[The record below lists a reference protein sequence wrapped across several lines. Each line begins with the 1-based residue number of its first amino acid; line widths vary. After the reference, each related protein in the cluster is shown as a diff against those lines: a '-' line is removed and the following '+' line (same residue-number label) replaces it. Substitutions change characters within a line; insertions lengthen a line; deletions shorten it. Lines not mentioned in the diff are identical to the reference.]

1 MAKSTTENKAPTVE
15 GMSPEQMAEM
25 IKGLAAKVAQM
36 EREAGGAEEEESSPE
51 TSNLSNANA
60 RLVATQ
66 VGDCLQVEGYQTPI
80 PESVTEKGPAAV
92 EKFLRNWRKGLT
104 AQARSLGGPAADMAT
119 QAQM

>member
-1 MAKSTTENKAPTVE
+1 MAKNTAQNKAPEVE

-25 IKGLAAKVAQM
+25 IKSLASKVAQM
-36 EREAGGAEEEESSPE
+36 ERGEIEEVGEGSPQTSSV
-51 TSNLSNANA
+51 TNSNA

-66 VGDCLQVEGYQTPI
+66 VGDCLQVEGYETPI

-92 EKFLRNWRKGLT
+92 EKFLRDWRKGLT